1 MKRKYVIITI
11 LVIVFIDIILV
22 GPVSMILSRILWPRG
37 EFKISYIENGNT
49 VVLDNGTK
57 VKLIGVYDTP
67 EAKEYLYENYEKVDV
82 ALISDSS
89 EPFNPNHLDGSETV
103 WAYVLQRNDN
113 QCLNSTLIRLGLT
126 DLNERSY
133 LSDSLRPY
141 RRYHEVALS
150 SQ

>member
-1 MKRKYVIITI
+1 MSSKK
-11 LVIVFIDIILV
+11 IILF
-22 GPVSMILSRILWPRG
+22 ILAVVLLAILLWPRG
-37 EFKISYIENGNT
+37 KFKISYIENGNT
-49 VVLDNGTK
+49 VILDNGTT

-89 EPFNPNHLDGSETV
+89 EPFNPNHLVGTETV
-103 WAYVLQRNDN
+103 WAYVLQRSDN

-126 DLNERSY
+126 DLNENSY
-133 LSDSLRPY
+133 LSDSLKPY

-150 SQ
+150 WQ